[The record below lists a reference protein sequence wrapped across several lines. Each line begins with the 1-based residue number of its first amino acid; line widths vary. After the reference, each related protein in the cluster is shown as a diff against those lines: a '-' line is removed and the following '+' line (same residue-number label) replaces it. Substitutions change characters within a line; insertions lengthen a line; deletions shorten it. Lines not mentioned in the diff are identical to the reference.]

1 MRRLFK
7 STISL
12 LSMLLLGGGIFL
24 SADLS
29 FRQFPL
35 AGTEHSHAAE
45 KYTCGMH
52 PMIIVDDP
60 GSCPICGMDLT
71 PLKAGTGGSSAATA
85 GGKRKIKYWQA
96 PMDPT
101 FIRDEPGKS
110 PMGMD
115 LIPVYED
122 EATGGLLITIDPTTI
137 QNMGVRTAAVS
148 RGDLSRTIRTVGLVS
163 YEEPKQY
170 VVNAKIAG
178 WVEKLYVAE
187 TGQQVKKGQ
196 ALLEIYSPDLV
207 SAQQELLLARDNYN
221 SLKDSSFAQ
230 ISENAKRLLESSRK
244 RLQLWDVS
252 KSQIARVEKTGQVR
266 KTVTLY
272 APYTGIVT
280 MKMVN
285 EGMYVK
291 PGMTLINLA
300 DLSRV
305 WVLADLYEYQLP
317 WVKLGQKAKV
327 VLPYVKNRSFEAE
340 VSYLYPYV
348 EGKTR
353 TVKARLELD
362 NAEFELRP
370 EMYVTVYLSGEK
382 VEDALLI
389 PQEAVLHSGE
399 KQTVFVAL
407 TGGRFEPRLVKT
419 GLQGENGHIEVV
431 QGLFEGEQV
440 VTSSQ
445 FMLDSESK
453 LREAIQKML
462 NPTRD
467 ESPEK
472 GADDA
477 EDLFGDEG
485 GKEDDM
491 EDLFGDDEKKAK
503 EDIEDLFK

>member
-1 MRRLFK
+1 MRKRLK
-7 STISL
+7 ISIGL
-12 LSMLLLGGGIFL
+12 FAVLSLAAVIFL
-24 SADLS
+24 GSDLS
-29 FRQFPL
+29 FRNSPL
-35 AGTEHSHAAE
+35 AGTERSHAAE
-45 KYTCGMH
+45 DHEHLEGTKYTCGMH
-52 PMIIVDDP
+52 PWIVVDEP
-60 GSCPICGMDLT
+60 GDCPICGMDLV
-71 PLKAGTGGSSAATA
+71 PLKEETGGAAAATPS
-85 GGKRKIKYWQA
+85 GERKIKYWQA

-101 FIRDEPGKS
+101 YIRDEPGKS

-122 EATGGLLITIDPTTI
+122 EATGGAMITIDPTTI
-137 QNMGVRTAAVS
+137 QNMGVRTAAVT

-163 YEEPKQY
+163 YEEPRQY

-196 ALLEIYSPDLV
+196 KLLEIYSPELV
-207 SAQQELLLARDNYN
+207 TAQEELLLARNNYN
-221 SLKDSSFAQ
+221 SLKDSSVAQ
-230 ISENAKRLLESSRK
+230 IADSAKRLLDASRK

-252 KSQIARVEKTGQVR
+252 KKQIERLEKSGEVR
-266 KTVTLY
+266 KTITLY
-272 APYTGIVT
+272 APYNGIVT

-291 PGMTLINLA
+291 PGMTLLNLA
-300 DLSRV
+300 DLSKV

-317 WVKLGQKAKV
+317 WVKVGQQAEV
-327 VLPYVKNRSFEAE
+327 VLPYVKDRRFNAH
-340 VSYLYPYV
+340 VSYIYPYV

-362 NAEFELRP
+362 NADFELRP
-370 EMYVTVYLSGEK
+370 DMYVTVYMKGEQVK
-382 VEDALLI
+382 DALLV

-399 KQTVFVAL
+399 KETVFVAL
-407 TGGRFEPRLVKT
+407 AGGRFEPRLVKT
-419 GLQGENGHIEVV
+419 GLQDENGHIEVS

-440 VTSSQ
+440 VTSAQ

-462 NPTRD
+462 KPTRA

-472 GADDA
+472 GGGAAA
-477 EDLFGDEG
+477 ENLD
-485 GKEDDM
+485 
-491 EDLFGDDEKKAK
+491 DLFGDDQKAGK
-503 EDIEDLFK
+503 DDLEDLFN

>member
-1 MRRLFK
+1 MKYLLKLTLFLF
-7 STISL
+7 SILLLAGGLLLVGPGGHNAL
-12 LSMLLLGGGIFL
+12 LSGPAPGY
-24 SADLS
+24 A
-29 FRQFPL
+29 
-35 AGTEHSHAAE
+35 AEHEHAAE
-45 KYTCGMH
+45 QYTCGMH
-52 PMIIVDDP
+52 PMIIVDEP

-71 PLKAGTGGSSAATA
+71 PLKSGTGGSGASAPD
-85 GGKRKIKYWQA
+85 GERKIKYWQA

-122 EATGGLLITIDPTTI
+122 EATGGAMITIDPTTI
-137 QNMGVRTAAVS
+137 QNMGVRTAAVT

-170 VVNAKIAG
+170 VINAKIAG
-178 WVEKLYVAE
+178 WVEKLHVTE
-187 TGQQVKKGQ
+187 TGRQVKKGQ
-196 ALLEIYSPDLV
+196 PLLEIYSPELV
-207 SAQQELLLARDNYN
+207 TAQQELLLARDNYN
-221 SLKDSSFAQ
+221 SLKDSKFEQ
-230 ISENAKRLLESSRK
+230 IVDSSRRLLEASRK

-252 KSQIARVEKTGQVR
+252 RKQIARLEKSGEVR

-272 APYTGIVT
+272 APYNGIVT

-291 PGMTLINLA
+291 PGMTLLNLA
-300 DLSRV
+300 DISRV

-317 WVKLGQKAKV
+317 WVKVGQKARV
-327 VLPYVKNRSFEAE
+327 VLPYLKDRSFEAE
-340 VSYLYPYV
+340 ISYLYPYV

-353 TVKARLELD
+353 TVKARMELD
-362 NAEFELRP
+362 NADFELRP
-370 EMYVTVYLSGEK
+370 DMFVSVYMSGDN
-382 VEDALLI
+382 VADALLI
-389 PQEAVLHSGE
+389 PQEAVVYSGE

-419 GLQGENGHIEVV
+419 GLQGENGHVEVV

-440 VTSSQ
+440 VTSAQ

-462 NPTRD
+462 NPTRG
-467 ESPEK
+467 ESPDTS
-472 GADDA
+472 ADDDDMD
-477 EDLFGDEG
+477 DLFGDEDESD
-485 GKEDDM
+485 KEDL
-491 EDLFGDDEKKAK
+491 EGLFD
-503 EDIEDLFK
+503 